1 MTLPHDERS
10 YCSEPGCSRPELG
23 LLRITRNYV
32 RLGHLAEPHPLHP
45 VRLAKP
51 ASEHPGVLARTRE
64 PNSAPSLEGPP
75 RRTRDGARS
84 EPELSDPNSVVPGAT
99 LREHASPPS
108 RQSASRSDGP
118 LPFDDRHPPA
128 DPRAASMGAGRPTA
142 GD

>member
-64 PNSAPSLEGPP
+64 PNSAPSLEGPS
-75 RRTRDGARS
+75 RRTRDEARS
-84 EPELSDPNSVVPGAT
+84 EPGSRNLASVVPDAL
-99 LREHASPPS
+99 LREHLVTQPSPES
-108 RQSASRSDGP
+108 RTSSATP
-118 LPFDDRHPPA
+118 LPPFATPV
-128 DPRAASMGAGRPTA
+128 SAGRSTA